1 MIRINVKNL
10 YMLDD
15 GAGGGGYPLREQSKD
30 QKQQA
35 KFKLNLWY
43 GLSLR
48 IIALFVTAIIV
59 SYTPELFSLRD
70 IFGDKPYPD
79 DGRYHRTGFIDE
91 EWNWGYRHYLY
102 FLMCLCLF
110 IVQAVRLGMWIDKNK
125 DDFKP

>member
-1 MIRINVKNL
+1 MIRTINVKNL
-10 YMLDD
+10 YMLND
-15 GAGGGGYPLREQSKD
+15 GAGGGGYPIQEQSKD
-30 QKQQA
+30 QKQKA

-59 SYTPELFSLRD
+59 SYTPELFRD
-70 IFGDKPYPD
+70 IFGDKPYPE

>member
-1 MIRINVKNL
+1 
-10 YMLDD
+10 MLDD
-15 GAGGGGYPLREQSKD
+15 GAGGGHPIREQGKD

-110 IVQAVRLGMWIDKNK
+110 IVQSVRLGMWIDKNK